1 MVVGI
6 VSLSMEQPRKSN
18 FLVPLMCSST
28 YHVGAPRT
36 RPHEMWVCKK
46 YCDEISQ
53 TPPHPPHE
61 IWVCK
66 KAKSIVIG
74 ILERD

>member
-18 FLVPLMCSST
+18 FLVPLMCSPT

-46 YCDEISQ
+46 
-53 TPPHPPHE
+53 
-61 IWVCK
+61 
-66 KAKSIVIG
+66 AKSIVVARVPLIG
-74 ILERD
+74 GLPPTLASFRIIGSPLPPT